1 MLKFSL
7 LRRSLLLL
15 LLLGLVGGSLS
26 VATLAQEDSTLKGQI
41 AQLQGTARA
50 LESTVRALS
59 VEVLKLSEDFDK
71 GVADLQPRVL
81 TLERLYKELQ
91 FNYKKFEGTIF
102 ELQATTAGLSEDMA
116 DLKESFGSLSGTV
129 ITLQKSVGGMTERLE
144 KSEGRLGILTEKV
157 EELAQLKPAVAA
169 LGETVSELAMTVPVL
184 QKAVADLSNA
194 QSNLQPAV
202 VSLQGTVG
210 DLYTRVKLHEDRLFE
225 LAETVK
231 ALSGL
236 PAVLN
241 NLQDVVGKLLVRADQ
256 SEAGMRNLEVYVR
269 QMNVEDLYA
278 SIERLKEK
286 LGGVLMEVESTR
298 VKLQELQK
306 PVDVEAIKSEIV
318 TSVRA
323 EVEPSVAAVQQAAGR
338 IETMQ
343 RQLDE
348 NAKKINATNTM
359 ALLALLVGLAAIVM
373 PFMVK

>member
-15 LLLGLVGGSLS
+15 LLLALVGGSLS
-26 VATLAQEDSTLKGQI
+26 VATQAQDDSTLKSKV
-41 AQLQGTARA
+41 AQLQDTMKA

-91 FNYKKFEGTIF
+91 FNYKKFEGTIS
-102 ELQATTAGLSEDMA
+102 ELQAVTAKLSEDVG
-116 DLKESFGSLSGTV
+116 DLRESFGSLSSTV
-129 ITLQKSVGGMTERLE
+129 ITLQNTVGGMTARLE
-144 KSEGRLGILTEKV
+144 KSEGRLGILAEQV
-157 EELAQLKPAVAA
+157 QDLSELKPVVVA
-169 LGETVSELAMTVPVL
+169 LGQTVSDLAGTVPVL

-194 QSNLQPAV
+194 QSSLQPAV

-210 DLYTRVKLHEDRLFE
+210 DLYIRVKLYEDRLLE
-225 LAETVK
+225 LSETVRT
-231 ALSGL
+231 LSGL

-256 SEAGMRNLEVYVR
+256 SEAGIKNLEVYVH
-269 QMNVEDLYA
+269 QMNIEDLYG
-278 SIERLKEK
+278 SIEKLKEK
-286 LGGVLMEVESTR
+286 LGSVLMEVESTR
-298 VKLQELQK
+298 MKVQELQK
-306 PVDVEAIKSEIV
+306 PIDVQAIKSEIV
-318 TSVRA
+318 SSVKA
-323 EVEPSVAAVQQAAGR
+323 EVEPSVVAVQQAAAK
-338 IETMQ
+338 IDTMQ

-348 NAKKINATNTM
+348 NAKKINAANTM
-359 ALLALLVGLAAIVM
+359 ALLALLVGLAAVVM

>member
-91 FNYKKFEGTIF
+91 FNYKKFEGTIS